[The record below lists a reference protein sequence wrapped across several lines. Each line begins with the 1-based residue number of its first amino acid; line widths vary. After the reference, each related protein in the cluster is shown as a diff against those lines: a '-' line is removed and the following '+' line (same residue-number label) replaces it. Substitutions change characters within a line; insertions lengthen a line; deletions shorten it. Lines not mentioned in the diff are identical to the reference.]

1 MTADALSVGGVP
13 EHFNLPFEDL
23 TEGGHSL
30 LRWQS
35 MPSGTGSMC
44 RALDDGTLDVA
55 VLLTEGI
62 VRHIHEGSAARMV
75 GTFTETPLRW
85 GVHVAADSPVVHE
98 EDLRALRFGIS
109 RSGSGSHLMAC
120 IHASSRGWPVPAFEE
135 VGGFEGARAA
145 LREGKIDAF
154 LHEKTMALP
163 LVHAGEWRRVAE
175 VSGPWP
181 AFVYA
186 VREGLMQDRAE
197 DVARLIRLAD
207 EAAGARASAPD
218 GTVAAIVAL
227 HGIPADDARAW
238 LAETRWNS
246 RMELS
251 SGMLDRVTSTLA
263 RHGLLDAP
271 LPPSDLLAPGVVLRA
286 QGAAGHA

>member
-1 MTADALSVGGVP
+1 
-13 EHFNLPFEDL
+13 
-23 TEGGHSL
+23 
-30 LRWQS
+30 

-62 VRHIHEGSAARMV
+62 VRHIHEGSVARMV

-85 GVHVAADSPVVHE
+85 GVHVAADSRVLHE

-120 IHASSRGWPVPAFEE
+120 IHASSCGWPEPEFVV
-135 VGGFEGARAA
+135 VGGFDGARVAM
-145 LREGKIDAF
+145 REGRIDAF
-154 LHEKTMALP
+154 MHEKTMALP

-186 VREGLMQDRAE
+186 VREGLMQERAG

-207 EAAGARASAPD
+207 EAAVARATAPD
-218 GTVAAIVAL
+218 ETVAAIVAL

-238 LAETRWNS
+238 LAETRWDS

-251 SGMLDRVTSTLA
+251 SEMLDRVTSTLA

-271 LPPSDLLAPGVVLRA
+271 LPPSELVARGVVLRA
-286 QGAAGHA
+286 QDVAGRA